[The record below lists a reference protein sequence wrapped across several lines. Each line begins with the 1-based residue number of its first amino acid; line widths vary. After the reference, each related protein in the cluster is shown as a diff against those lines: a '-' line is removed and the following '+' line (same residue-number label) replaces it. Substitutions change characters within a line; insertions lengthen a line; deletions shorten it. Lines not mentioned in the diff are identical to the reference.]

1 MVQSKYGCGHRFILH
16 ENSGLTENIV
26 LKFPCPG
33 CRSKRP
39 FVRESDPEAQGG
51 KALGVAEDGAI
62 HIYSTRHL
70 GLKRHKRSRAMIR
83 ASKGKGGIVRV
94 KV

>member
-1 MVQSKYGCGHRFILH
+1 MLQSQYGCKHRFLFHELTGPNILH
-16 ENSGLTENIV
+16 
-26 LKFPCPG
+26 KFSCPG

-39 FVRESDPEAQGG
+39 FVRESDPEAKSG

-70 GLKRHKRSRAMIR
+70 ELRRHKRSRVMIR
-83 ASKGKGGIVRV
+83 ASKGK
-94 KV
+94 K